1 MAKVTLA
8 SGASVEIEEILYAF
22 VRDEAVNGTRWS
34 ADDVFR
40 ILGELVQEFDPKN
53 RELLAKRA
61 SLQTKIDD
69 YYIEKRR
76 LAANCGVGSS
86 RRDGIRPLSRGNQLP
101 QPGNLGFIFH
111 DHAPA
116 RLGNGPERP

>member
-1 MAKVTLA
+1 M
-8 SGASVEIEEILYAF
+8 EIEEILYAF
-22 VRDEAVNGTRWS
+22 VRDEAVTGTQLS

-69 YYIEKRR
+69 YYIEKRK
-76 LAANCGVGSS
+76 GGW
-86 RRDGIRPLSRGNQLP
+86 
-101 QPGNLGFIFH
+101 QPKTQRNSVAF
-111 DHAPA
+111 
-116 RLGNGPERP
+116 